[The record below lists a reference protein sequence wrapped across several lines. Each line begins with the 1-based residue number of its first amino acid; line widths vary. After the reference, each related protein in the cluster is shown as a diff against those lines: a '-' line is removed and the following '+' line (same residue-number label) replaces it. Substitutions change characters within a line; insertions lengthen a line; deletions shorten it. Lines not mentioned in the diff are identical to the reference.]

1 MNNTGYSDFNGRL
14 KIRMIFLIEIIT
26 IHYYPIKVNFNSK
39 EWNLNFNLTQL
50 ENTNSQNTVI

>member
-39 EWNLNFNLTQL
+39 E
-50 ENTNSQNTVI
+50 